1 MILEGES
8 ANGKAIEYA
17 CLAALAA
24 HLNARGAIVEVQAD
38 APAVRT
44 ARRRFDALAPTARSA
59 YETGARAG
67 IEMLASA
74 EPRLRSPREARHT
87 LTLQIDALGAI
98 GDVSDLLLTR
108 ADGWQLGVLVK
119 HNNDAAKHPR
129 LSASLDFARGWFGS
143 PASPVYFAAVKPV
156 FDELASYARTG
167 SHWSALALRDAEKVA
182 RFYRPVL
189 AALASE
195 VRTQMSAKPV
205 LAANLIRYMT
215 GRRDFYKLIVTI
227 KARRTELLAF
237 NFDGELGRRTD
248 GVATINS
255 AVAPARLPLP
265 TRLLAIDFK
274 PRSLNTLVAR
284 FDQGWTLTMRL
295 HSASSRVENSL
306 KLDVRLAE
314 TPAGLMRSA
323 TSWRV

>member
-1 MILEGES
+1 MTLEGES

-24 HLNARGAIVEVQAD
+24 HLSARGAMVEMQAD

-44 ARRRFDALAPTARSA
+44 GRRRFDALAPAARSA
-59 YETGARAG
+59 YEAGARTG
-67 IEMLASA
+67 IELLAAA
-74 EPRLRSPREARHT
+74 EPRLRSPRGVQHT

-108 ADGWQLGVLVK
+108 ADGWRLGILVK

-129 LSASLDFARGWFGS
+129 LSASLDFARGWFSS
-143 PASPVYFAAVKPV
+143 PASPAYFAGIKPV
-156 FDELASYARTG
+156 FDELATYARIS
-167 SHWSALALRDAEKVA
+167 SHWSALALSDADKAA

-195 VRTQMSAKPV
+195 IRAQMTAKPA
-205 LAANLIRYMT
+205 LAAEMIRYMT

-227 KARRTELLAF
+227 KAGRTELLAF
-237 NFDGELGRRTD
+237 NFDGELGRRAD
-248 GVATINS
+248 EVAAINS
-255 AVAPARLPLP
+255 AIMPARLPQP
-265 TRLLAIDFK
+265 TRLLTIDFK
-274 PRSLNTLVAR
+274 TRSLNTLVAR

-306 KLDVRLAE
+306 KLDVRLTEVPTALQRTAKE
-314 TPAGLMRSA
+314 
-323 TSWRV
+323 WRV